1 MTQPGTIGAR
11 GGAERAASPLLA
23 IVLRLAQDG
32 PELAREPVGPSD
44 LVDAVSELWLE
55 ESLRNGD
62 TGTALDEVPVR
73 LRPERAGSGQA
84 CTGYFLES
92 PGADG
97 RTVQRRFSVFS
108 LEHVA
113 RRAAERMAG
122 EGKLQASDVFYYHIA
137 CDEAAGAGAGRP
149 LDVSLPEVQT
159 RPLEPL
165 AIELAPLLRRA
176 RPVGPAAATPS
187 PYGVF
192 YTAAAL
198 AAAERCARRGAEHHP
213 PVETGG
219 VLVGF
224 LCSCPVSGEF
234 FAVVVEV
241 LEAQDAD
248 QTAYSLAFSAR
259 TWTRIRAVMEA
270 RQRHAATRGL
280 RIVGQCHG
288 HNFIPADGAPPCP
301 DCARRTVCT
310 RSSVFVSLDDWNW
323 NRAVFRRQPW
333 QLCHIFGLNARHE
346 RDQGL
351 FGLRDGRLL
360 ERGYHVLEDF
370 DPEGC

>member
-1 MTQPGTIGAR
+1 MAQPGTIGAR
-11 GGAERAASPLLA
+11 GGAFRAASPPLA
-23 IVLRLAQDG
+23 IALRLAQGG
-32 PELAREPVGPSD
+32 PALAREPVGPGD
-44 LVDAVSELWLE
+44 LLDAASELWLE
-55 ESLRNGD
+55 EVLRKGD

-73 LRPERAGSGQA
+73 LRPERADSGQA

-92 PGADG
+92 AGADG
-97 RTVQRRFSVFS
+97 HIAHRRFSVFS

-113 RRAAERMAG
+113 TRAAERMSG
-122 EGKLQASDVFYYHIA
+122 EGKLQASDVYYYQIE
-137 CDEAAGAGAGRP
+137 CDEAPGDGAATP
-149 LDVSLPEVQT
+149 LDVSLPGVQT

-165 AIELAPLLRRA
+165 AIELEPLLRRA
-176 RPVGPAAATPS
+176 RPVGPAAARPG
-187 PYGVF
+187 PYRVF

-198 AAAERCARRGAEHHP
+198 AAAERCARRGAGHHP

-224 LCSCPVSGEF
+224 LGSCPVSGEF

-288 HNFIPADGAPPCP
+288 HIFIPADGAPPCA
-301 DCARRTVCT
+301 DCAERTVCT
-310 RSSVFVSLDDWNW
+310 RSSVFVSRDDWNW
-323 NRAVFRRQPW
+323 NRAVFCRQPW

-370 DPEGC
+370 DPEAC